1 MRLPVASAMWM
12 ANSATSVFPAPVGA
26 DTMTDCPA
34 SIARIASSWKS
45 SRENGYRARNC
56 SSSSITRH
64 STTGGRLDPRW
75 PRRSSRPL
83 FSLLEARAGLY
94 SAGRAMIVFHV
105 AITAAEDYLT
115 RREGYRRGHIE
126 RLQGLRAAS
135 ILIGGGPAPDGK
147 TADIFYRLQQPTQLK
162 NAIEEDPYWT
172 GGVWTRYERG
182 SWRRARCSTCSRRRS
197 RGERR
202 VGPGRV
208 GHRGGLSEV
217 EHLRQSPGRFR
228 QLHPNDLVHPADDL
242 LDRLRGGE
250 RRSEVGG
257 GEVAADA
264 RREQLQVSL
273 QHVQRIVDLVRR
285 GGRERRDRAER
296 LGLPQQVVG
305 ALTRGD
311 VDDRALETARGVR
324 AGSHDAHQHP
334 HDATVGATQ
343 RDLEVGHAPRHA
355 EPGAQKVPPRRL
367 DVELSEVPPA
377 QLGGRGV
384 PKGGRERFVRLEDLA
399 LAGRPEHAGEVR
411 VEALAL
417 RAAPAGPVRPH
428 RRRPLQSSSATR
440 PSSDRGST

>member
-94 SAGRAMIVFHV
+94 SAGRAMSVFHV
-105 AITAAEDYLT
+105 AITAAEDYLP

-172 GGVWTRYERG
+172 GGVWTRYEPRSFAQFVEPWEMVPVVLDGSRKVTLVEGPVIDHDMAQLALIEMRG
-182 SWRRARCSTCSRRRS
+182 A
-197 RGERR
+197 
-202 VGPGRV
+202 GRV
-208 GHRGGLSEV
+208 AFGG
-217 EHLRQSPGRFR
+217 F
-228 QLHPNDLVHPADDL
+228 
-242 LDRLRGGE
+242 
-250 RRSEVGG
+250 

-367 DVELSEVPPA
+367 DVELPEVPPA

-384 PKGGRERFVRLEDLA
+384 PEGARERFVRLEDLA

-417 RAAPAGPVRPH
+417 RAAPARP
-428 RRRPLQSSSATR
+428 
-440 PSSDRGST
+440 G